1 MDIPALSMAL
11 SQTQIITQV
20 QTAVLAE
27 TMDVAETESDAL
39 AKMMELSVNPSL
51 GSKLDVRV

>member
-1 MDIPALSMAL
+1 MDIPTLSMAL

-39 AKMMELSVNPSL
+39 ARMMELSVNPSL

>member
-1 MDIPALSMAL
+1 MDIPALSQAL

-27 TMDVAETESDAL
+27 TMDVAETEADAL